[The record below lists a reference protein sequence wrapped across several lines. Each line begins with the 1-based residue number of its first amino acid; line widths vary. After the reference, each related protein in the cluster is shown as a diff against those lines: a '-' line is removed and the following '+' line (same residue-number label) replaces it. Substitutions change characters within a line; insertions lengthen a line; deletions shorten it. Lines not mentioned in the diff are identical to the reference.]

1 MKIEQESTIAGSR
14 DEVWSV
20 LEDVPRAAGL
30 IPGVKDVK
38 ASGDGLYSGI
48 MQVGVG
54 PMKLNLQGEL
64 KATQNHEEYTW
75 RIEGQASD
83 KRLGGGL
90 RVIVD
95 AAIGEISEKNSSLKV
110 ATDIQFMGRVGT
122 LGQPLIRSKANSQMK
137 DFVKNLEK
145 ELKKG

>member
-1 MKIEQESTIAGSR
+1 MKIEQESEVSASR
-14 DEVWSV
+14 DRIWSV
-20 LEDVPRAAGL
+20 LEDVPRAAAL
-30 IPGVKDVK
+30 IPGVKDVE
-38 ASGDGLYSGI
+38 ATGNDTYSGI

-64 KATQNHEEYTW
+64 RATQNRDDYTW
-75 RIEGQASD
+75 RIEGQAND
-83 KRLGGGL
+83 RRLGGGL

-95 AAIGEISEKNSSLKV
+95 AAIAEAGAERSSLKV

-137 DFVKNLEK
+137 DFIKNLEK
-145 ELKKG
+145 ELKK